1 MEETRIQ
8 TENHQPN
15 LKQVSNKI
23 YLFLLSCFVYKYLLD
38 LILSINFV
46 ISDDKSDIDS
56 KSDDLFL
63 IHFEF
68 NVK

>member
-1 MEETRIQ
+1 M
-8 TENHQPN
+8 
-15 LKQVSNKI
+15 
-23 YLFLLSCFVYKYLLD
+23 
-38 LILSINFV
+38 

-68 NVK
+68 NVKWNNVMSVQYTRSFVRIQQTCNLKI